1 MAGANLQ
8 MKKNIVI
15 VGAGHAAGQVMATL
29 RQKKYVGKI
38 VLIGEEEHYPYQR
51 PPLSK
56 KFLAGELAVERL
68 YVKPPSFYD
77 NPDIELHLGTR
88 VARIDIASKTVTDVD
103 NNAYDYE
110 ALIIATGAR
119 VRKLDVPGSGL
130 AGVHYLRNIQ
140 DVTALHEYMHE
151 GKRLVIIGGGYI
163 GLEVAAV
170 AASKGL
176 HVTVIEMAD
185 RVMSRVVSEQVS
197 EFYQAEH
204 RRHGVNLMLSVGFA
218 GFSGGAA
225 LEQVELTDGTMVA
238 ADFALICIG
247 VLPNVEL
254 AEDAGLEVDNGI
266 RVDDHCRTSD
276 ASVYAI
282 GDCTNHPNSLLGQR
296 LRLESVHNA
305 LEQAKTVARN
315 ICGEDLQYA
324 QVPWFWSDQYDLKL
338 QIAGISHGYDR
349 TVLRGDPANRAF
361 SCLYLR
367 DEQLIAIDSINSPKD
382 FMQSKALIGSHAVIS
397 PDTLADVDVALKD
410 MV

>member
-1 MAGANLQ
+1 
-8 MKKNIVI
+8 
-15 VGAGHAAGQVMATL
+15 MATL

-56 KFLAGELAVERL
+56 KFLAGELTAERL

-77 NPDIELHLGTR
+77 NSDIELHLGTR
-88 VARIDIASKTVTDVD
+88 VTRINVAGKTVTDVD
-103 NNAYDYE
+103 SNAYDYE
-110 ALIIATGAR
+110 TLIIATGAR

-140 DVTALHEYMHE
+140 DVTALHEYMYAD
-151 GKRLVIIGGGYI
+151 KRLVIIGAGYI

-176 HVTVIEMAD
+176 RVTVIEMAD

-204 RRHGVNLMLSVGFA
+204 RRHGVNLMLSAGLA
-218 GFSGGAA
+218 GFSGHAA
-225 LEQVELTDGTMVA
+225 LEQVELTDGTTVA
-238 ADFALICIG
+238 ADFVLICIG

-266 RVDDHCRTSD
+266 RVDDRCRTSD

-367 DEQLIAIDSINSPKD
+367 DGQLIAIDSINSPKD
-382 FMQSKALIGSHAVIS
+382 FMQSKALIADHAAIS
-397 PDTLADVDVALKD
+397 PDTLADVDLALKD

>member
-1 MAGANLQ
+1 MT
-8 MKKNIVI
+8 KNIVI
-15 VGAGHAAGQVMATL
+15 VGAGHAAGQVVATL
-29 RQKKYVGKI
+29 RQKKYGGKI

-56 KFLAGELAVERL
+56 KYLAGELAAERL

-88 VARIDIASKTVTDVD
+88 VARIDVAGKTATDVD
-103 NNAYDYE
+103 RNAYDYE
-110 ALIIATGAR
+110 TLIIATGAR

-140 DVTALHEYMHE
+140 DVTAMHEYMHAD
-151 GKRLVIIGGGYI
+151 KRLVIIGAGYI

-197 EFYQAEH
+197 EFFQAEH
-204 RRHGVNLMLSVGFA
+204 RQHGVNLMLSAGLA
-218 GFSGGAA
+218 GFSGSTA
-225 LEQVELTDGTMVA
+225 LEQVDLTDGTSVA
-238 ADFALICIG
+238 ADFVLIGIG
-247 VLPNVEL
+247 VIPNTEL
-254 AEDAGLEVDNGI
+254 AEEAGLDVDNGI
-266 RVDDHCRTSD
+266 RVDDRCRTSD

-315 ICGEDLQYA
+315 ICGDDLHYA

-338 QIAGISHGYDR
+338 QIAGISNGYDR
-349 TVLRGDPANRAF
+349 TVLRGDPTNRAF

-367 DEQLIAIDSINSPKD
+367 DGQLIAIDSINSPKD
-382 FMQSKALIGSHAVIS
+382 FMQSKALIANHAAIS

>member
-1 MAGANLQ
+1 MT
-8 MKKNIVI
+8 KNVVI
-15 VGAGHAAGQVMATL
+15 VGAGHAAGQVVVTL
-29 RQKKYVGKI
+29 RQKKYNGKI

-56 KFLAGELAVERL
+56 KYLAGELAAERL
-68 YVKPPSFYD
+68 YVKPASFYD

-88 VARIDIASKTVTDVD
+88 VARIDVAGKTVTDVD
-103 NNAYDYE
+103 SKAYDYD

-130 AGVHYLRNIQ
+130 VGVHYLRNIQ

-151 GKRLVIIGGGYI
+151 GNRLVIIGGGYI

-204 RRHGVNLMLSVGFA
+204 RRHGVNLMLSAGFA
-218 GFSGGAA
+218 GFSGGAS
-225 LEQVELTDGTMVA
+225 LEQVELTDGTSVG

-266 RVDDHCRTSD
+266 RVDDRCRTSD
-276 ASVYAI
+276 GSVYAI

-338 QIAGISHGYDR
+338 QIAGISHGYDQ

-367 DEQLIAIDSINSPKD
+367 DGQLIAIDSINSPKD
-382 FMQSKALIGSHAVIS
+382 FMQSKALIADHAAIS
-397 PDTLADVDVALKD
+397 PDTLADVGVALKD

>member
-1 MAGANLQ
+1 MT
-8 MKKNIVI
+8 KNIVI
-15 VGAGHAAGQVMATL
+15 VGAGHAAGQVVATL
-29 RQKKYVGKI
+29 RQKKYGGKI

-56 KFLAGELAVERL
+56 KYLAGELAAERL

-88 VARIDIASKTVTDVD
+88 VARIDVAGKTATDVD
-103 NNAYDYE
+103 RNAYDYE
-110 ALIIATGAR
+110 TLIIATGAR

-140 DVTALHEYMHE
+140 DVTAMHEYMHAD
-151 GKRLVIIGGGYI
+151 KRLVIIGAGYI

-197 EFYQAEH
+197 EFFQAEH
-204 RRHGVNLMLSVGFA
+204 RQHGVNLMLSAGLA
-218 GFSGGAA
+218 GFSGSTA
-225 LEQVELTDGTMVA
+225 LEQVDLTDGTSVA
-238 ADFALICIG
+238 ADFVLIGIG
-247 VLPNVEL
+247 VIPNTEL
-254 AEDAGLEVDNGI
+254 AEEAGLDVDNGI
-266 RVDDHCRTSD
+266 RVDDRCRTSD

-315 ICGEDLQYA
+315 ICGDDLHYA
-324 QVPWFWSDQYDLKL
+324 QVPWFWSDQYELKL
-338 QIAGISHGYDR
+338 QIAGISNGYDR
-349 TVLRGDPANRAF
+349 TVLRGDPTNRAF

-367 DEQLIAIDSINSPKD
+367 DGQLIAIDSINSPKD
-382 FMQSKALIGSHAVIS
+382 FMQSKALIANHAAIS